1 MQKQAFRA
9 YLNKIGLDN
18 GNIEG
23 QVAFLE
29 GLETRLQELAPC
41 WSFEDLNTA
50 SVQSVVDGMIDRG
63 ENTLDH
69 LRAMARYA
77 KVIENQE
84 MYFTI
89 FRLLDGHEAM
99 DELYG
104 RLGSVVGED
113 LRDVIF
119 EDLPLPPLGVSQ
131 RDKSRYAYRV
141 MRSLEEIFEER
152 TCRELLQDSLR
163 ILPGAWYEDARH
175 DFYEVCDADMDRY
188 LILKGEKFVDR
199 LRECRRKDELFFDQM
214 INDAV
219 IEFVNENP
227 EIGQGVREGNI
238 VYETKI
244 PHNTIAYLEETDP
257 LMKRYHYCHCPWAKE
272 SLRPG
277 SLMVSSTFC
286 QCSAGFHK
294 KPYEVIYGESLKA
307 DVLKSVLNGDLICR
321 FAIHLPDYTK

>member
-1 MQKQAFRA
+1 VQKQAFRT

-18 GNIEG
+18 GKIDE
-23 QVAFLE
+23 QIAFLE
-29 GLETRLQELAPC
+29 GLESHLHELAPD
-41 WSFEDLNTA
+41 WSFEDLNAA

-63 ENTLDH
+63 ENTLDN

-77 KVIENQE
+77 NVIENQD

-89 FRLLDGHEAM
+89 FRMLDGHEAM

-104 RLGSVVGED
+104 RLGSFVGED

-119 EDLPLPPLGVSQ
+119 EDLPLPPLGISQ

-152 TCRELLQDSLR
+152 TCREVLQDSLR
-163 ILPGAWYEDARH
+163 ILPGAWYEDAKQ

-188 LILKGEKFVDR
+188 LILKGEKFVNR
-199 LRECRRKDELFFDQM
+199 LKQCQENDELFFDQK

-219 IEFVNENP
+219 IEFVVDNP
-227 EIGQGVREGNI
+227 EMGQGVRKGNI
-238 VYETKI
+238 IYETKI
-244 PHNTIAYLEETDP
+244 PNNTIAYLEETDP
-257 LMKRYHYCHCPWAKE
+257 VKKRYHYCHCPWAKE

-277 SLMVSSTFC
+277 SLKVSATFC

-294 KPYEVIYGESLKA
+294 KPYEVIYGQTLKA
-307 DVLKSVLNGDLICR
+307 DVLQSVLDGDPICR
-321 FAIHLPDYTK
+321 FAIHLPE

>member
-1 MQKQAFRA
+1 MQKQAFRT

-18 GNIEG
+18 GKIDE
-23 QVAFLE
+23 QIAFLE
-29 GLETRLQELAPC
+29 GLESHLHELAPD
-41 WSFEDLNTA
+41 WSFEDLNAA

-63 ENTLDH
+63 ENTLDN

-77 KVIENQE
+77 NVIENQD

-89 FRLLDGHEAM
+89 FRMLDGHEAM

-104 RLGSVVGED
+104 RLGSFVGED

-119 EDLPLPPLGVSQ
+119 EDLPLPPLGISQ

-152 TCRELLQDSLR
+152 TCREVLQDSLR
-163 ILPGAWYEDARH
+163 ILPGAWYEDAKQ

-188 LILKGEKFVDR
+188 LILKGEKFVNR
-199 LRECRRKDELFFDQM
+199 LKQCQENDELFFDQK

-219 IEFVNENP
+219 IEFVVDNP
-227 EIGQGVREGNI
+227 EMGQGVRKGNI
-238 VYETKI
+238 IYETKI
-244 PHNTIAYLEETDP
+244 PNNTIAYLEETDP
-257 LMKRYHYCHCPWAKE
+257 VKKRYHYCHCPWAKE

-277 SLMVSSTFC
+277 SLKVSATFC

-294 KPYEVIYGESLKA
+294 KPYEVIYGQTLKA
-307 DVLKSVLNGDLICR
+307 DVLQSVLDGDPICR
-321 FAIHLPDYTK
+321 FAIHLPE

>member
-1 MQKQAFRA
+1 VQKQAFRT

-18 GNIEG
+18 GKIDE
-23 QVAFLE
+23 QIAFLE
-29 GLETRLQELAPC
+29 GLESHLHELAPD
-41 WSFEDLNTA
+41 WSFEDLNAA

-63 ENTLDH
+63 ENTLDN

-77 KVIENQE
+77 NVIENQD

-89 FRLLDGHEAM
+89 FRMLDGHEAM

-104 RLGSVVGED
+104 RLGSFVGED

-119 EDLPLPPLGVSQ
+119 EDLPLPPLGISQ

-152 TCRELLQDSLR
+152 TCREVLQDSLR
-163 ILPGAWYEDARH
+163 ILPGAWYEDAKQ
-175 DFYEVCDADMDRY
+175 DFYEKCDADMDRY
-188 LILKGEKFVDR
+188 LILKGEKFVNR
-199 LRECRRKDELFFDQM
+199 LKQCQENDELFFDQK

-219 IEFVNENP
+219 IEFVVDNP
-227 EIGQGVREGNI
+227 EMGQGVRKGNI
-238 VYETKI
+238 IYETKI
-244 PHNTIAYLEETDP
+244 PNNTIAYLEETDP
-257 LMKRYHYCHCPWAKE
+257 VKKRYHYCHCPWAKE

-277 SLMVSSTFC
+277 SLKVSATFC

-294 KPYEVIYGESLKA
+294 KPYEVIYGQTLKA
-307 DVLKSVLNGDLICR
+307 DVLQSVLDGDPICR
-321 FAIHLPDYTK
+321 FAIHLPE

>member
-1 MQKQAFRA
+1 MQKQAFRT

-18 GNIEG
+18 GKIDE
-23 QVAFLE
+23 QIAFLE
-29 GLETRLQELAPC
+29 GLESHLHELAPD
-41 WSFEDLNTA
+41 WSFEDLNAA

-63 ENTLDH
+63 ENTLDN

-77 KVIENQE
+77 NVIENQD

-89 FRLLDGHEAM
+89 FRMLDGHEAM

-104 RLGSVVGED
+104 RLGSFVGED

-119 EDLPLPPLGVSQ
+119 EDLPLPPLGISQ

-152 TCRELLQDSLR
+152 TCREVLQDSLR
-163 ILPGAWYEDARH
+163 ILPGAWYEDAKQ

-188 LILKGEKFVDR
+188 LILKGEKFVNR
-199 LRECRRKDELFFDQM
+199 LKQCQENDELFFDQK

-219 IEFVNENP
+219 IEFVVDNP
-227 EIGQGVREGNI
+227 EMGQGVRKGNI
-238 VYETKI
+238 IYETKI
-244 PHNTIAYLEETDP
+244 PNNTIAYLEETDP
-257 LMKRYHYCHCPWAKE
+257 VKKRYHYCHCPWAKE

-277 SLMVSSTFC
+277 SLKVSATFC

-294 KPYEVIYGESLKA
+294 KPYEVIYGQTLKA
-307 DVLKSVLNGDLICR
+307 DVLQSVLDSDPICR
-321 FAIHLPDYTK
+321 FAIHLPE